1 MDQRIERYI
10 EKYGVT
16 RATLDFLRKEQ
27 KMYID
32 GAWCDADNGETIPV
46 HEPSTDSLLT
56 RVPAATVSDVDRAVD
71 AAEQAFVSWSRTK
84 PNERERLLHRLAD
97 LVEENAQTVAEI
109 ETIDNGKAITGCLEV
124 DVGGSVDL
132 LRYMAGW
139 PSKIEGATRQI
150 SAPGDHFA
158 YTLREPVGVVGA
170 IVPWNWPFNMATWKI
185 GAPLA
190 AGCTLVV
197 KPAQQTSLS
206 MLYFMELCDQA
217 GLPPGVLNM
226 VTGSGRVIGQHL
238 ASHPGIS
245 KVSFTGSTE
254 VGRTVGKAAM
264 EHVAHV
270 TLELGGKSPMVVFE
284 DADIERVVEA
294 TQASIFF
301 NAGQVCSG
309 GSRLYVQRSI
319 YDDVVSAISKRAEKM
334 VIGPGLDPKTEMGPV
349 ISRAQYRSICN
360 YLELGRQEGADL
372 LCGGEPLDGPG
383 FFIPPTLFGNTH
395 NAMRI
400 VQEEIFGPVL
410 VAQAF
415 DDESEAVGLAND
427 NEYGL
432 AASVF
437 TRDVSRA
444 HRVARE
450 LQAGTVWINT
460 HDVVDIAMPFG
471 GVKNSGIG
479 KDLGPEQLEHFLETK
494 AVMLQ
499 L

>member
-1 MDQRIERYI
+1 
-10 EKYGVT
+10 
-16 RATLDFLRKEQ
+16 
-27 KMYID
+27 
-32 GAWCDADNGETIPV
+32 
-46 HEPSTDSLLT
+46 
-56 RVPAATVSDVDRAVD
+56 
-71 AAEQAFVSWSRTK
+71 
-84 PNERERLLHRLAD
+84 
-97 LVEENAQTVAEI
+97 
-109 ETIDNGKAITGCLEV
+109 
-124 DVGGSVDL
+124 
-132 LRYMAGW
+132 
-139 PSKIEGATRQI
+139 
-150 SAPGDHFA
+150 
-158 YTLREPVGVVGA
+158 
-170 IVPWNWPFNMATWKI
+170 
-185 GAPLA
+185 
-190 AGCTLVV
+190 
-197 KPAQQTSLS
+197 
-206 MLYFMELCDQA
+206 MELCDQA

-238 ASHPGIS
+238 ASHSGVS

-264 EHVAHV
+264 EHIAHV

-284 DADIERVVEA
+284 DADIERIVEA

-319 YDDVVSAISKRAEKM
+319 YDDVVRAISERAEKM

-349 ISRAQYRSICN
+349 ISRGQFRSICN
-360 YLELGRQEGADL
+360 YLELGRQEGADIV
-372 LCGGEPLDGPG
+372 CGGEPLDGPG
-383 FFIPPTLFGNTH
+383 FFIPPTLFGNT
-395 NAMRI
+395 NNGMRI

-410 VAQAF
+410 VAQPF
-415 DDESEAVGLAND
+415 DDEAEAVRLAND

-437 TRDVSRA
+437 TRDISRA
-444 HRVARE
+444 HRVAGE

-460 HDVVDIAMPFG
+460 HDVVDSAMPFG

-494 AVMLQ
+494 TVMLQ